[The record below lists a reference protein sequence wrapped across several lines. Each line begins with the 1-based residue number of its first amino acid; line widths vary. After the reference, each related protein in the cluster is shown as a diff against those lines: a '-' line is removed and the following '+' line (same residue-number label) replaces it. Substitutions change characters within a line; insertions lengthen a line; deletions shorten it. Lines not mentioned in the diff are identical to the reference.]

1 MAQDTGLFVSN
12 QTLSVIQNLS
22 TGIKDMATTCDD
34 DNNGEEVFEEENSD
48 EKDTLLGG
56 CHIQNQNHFNLFTE
70 GGSKEYEDDFFL
82 NGPKMNISSLRN
94 QMDIIKK

>member
-1 MAQDTGLFVSN
+1 MKK
-12 QTLSVIQNLS
+12 TLYLEVVIFKTKIILNLS
-22 TGIKDMATTCDD
+22 
-34 DNNGEEVFEEENSD
+34 
-48 EKDTLLGG
+48 
-56 CHIQNQNHFNLFTE
+56 TE